1 MEKWFNIGGNRSIV
15 TRYRLDSQFHCSYLE
30 SRGVPGKNA
39 GNYLPFISG
48 DVISGDATSGDA
60 TSGDVISGDAISGDA
75 TSGDVTIH
83 HTIHH
88 KYEVDGASI
97 LLM

>member
-1 MEKWFNIGGNRSIV
+1 VF
-15 TRYRLDSQFHCSYLE
+15 
-30 SRGVPGKNA
+30 
-39 GNYLPFISG
+39 YLPISG
-48 DVISGDATSGDA
+48 DVISGDAT
-60 TSGDVISGDAISGDA
+60 SGDA

-97 LLM
+97 LLSSPMGQLAERSS